1 MDAQQLLP
9 QDVEKKGQEIYE
21 KIKDE
26 LEAKYKDKYLTIDVV
41 SGEYFVGDTV
51 EDALIK
57 AKEKYPGRIFH
68 TVKVGALGIY
78 SVSSATRNDG
88 YNNWFSRQ

>member
-21 KIKDE
+21 KIKGE
-26 LEAKYKDKYLTIDVV
+26 VEIKYKDKYLTIDVT

-57 AKEKYPGRIFH
+57 AKEKHPGKIFH
-68 TVKVGALGIY
+68 TIKVGAPGIY
-78 SVSSATRNDG
+78 SVSSTTRDDG
-88 YNNWFSRQ
+88 YYNWFSRQ

>member
-1 MDAQQLLP
+1 MDTQLLP

-21 KIKDE
+21 KIKAE
-26 LEAKYKDKYLTIDVV
+26 VETKYKDKYLTIDVT

-68 TVKVGALGIY
+68 TVKVGAQGIY
-78 SVSSATRNDG
+78 SVSFATRNDG
-88 YNNWFSRQ
+88 YYNWFSRQ